1 MSSHPDHAS
10 CPVPGHASDSVVER
24 RFRGRIM
31 GVGTTS
37 GVRIVVGMWDR
48 SPFGPFTDVFLE
60 LSDGTS
66 VLLAPDEIV
75 AAYVSGTYRFDTV
88 SVVDVHARRTARG
101 LELSAG
107 ALEASIDVGGI
118 SPLGRILRIVPK
130 PIARDPRWLAAIDP
144 VARLLAPGSGTA
156 GSAGNGRREYYG
168 VTGAHDVTGVRGTW
182 AGESLGDLRRSTRPW
197 RSASPRCRR
206 SRRSS
211 TSRPPS
217 ANPSE
222 PGRPGVGSVRVHV
235 PTMHVSNDSCP
246 IA

>member
-1 MSSHPDHAS
+1 MSSRPDHAS
-10 CPVPGHASDSVVER
+10 GPAAGHASDSVVER

-60 LSDGTS
+60 LPDGTS

-88 SVVDVHARRTARG
+88 SVVDVRARRTAGG

-107 ALEASIDVGGI
+107 ALQASIDVGGI

-182 AGESLGDLRRSTRPW
+182 AGEPLGDLAPLDPPVAFGF
-197 RSASPRCRR
+197 ASMPKIPQVVDVETTIR
-206 SRRSS
+206 
-211 TSRPPS
+211 
-217 ANPSE
+217 E
-222 PGRPGVGSVRVHV
+222 P
-235 PTMHVSNDSCP
+235 
-246 IA
+246 A